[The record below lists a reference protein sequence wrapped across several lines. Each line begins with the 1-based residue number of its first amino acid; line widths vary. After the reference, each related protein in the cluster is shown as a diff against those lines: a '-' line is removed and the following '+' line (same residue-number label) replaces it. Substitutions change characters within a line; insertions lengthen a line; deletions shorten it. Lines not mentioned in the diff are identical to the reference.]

1 MVKVLVGDSVL
12 KLSNGKPYYTS
23 VVKKQEWDRPSYNPG
38 DSLFTLVDRACE
50 LCRGRAVTLCIVSM
64 GNDLEDVSSDI
75 WLSTHRVRY
84 WRKLVALRKLL
95 DANHCSKVTLVFG
108 GHGHWFGM
116 DTVDFEY
123 IIDDVLT
130 MATSL
135 GINAASGIER
145 FLRRGAE
152 VVATQLSISSTTEI
166 TISRTAKIRLLG
178 WSRSLLSR
186 LRRIRLPW
194 LLATQHR
201 PETPFL

>member
-1 MVKVLVGDSVL
+1 MAKVLVGDSVL
-12 KLSNGKPYYTS
+12 QLSNGKKYYKD
-23 VVKKQEWDRPSYNPG
+23 VADRLGWNKRSYNPG
-38 DSLFTLVDRACE
+38 AELIELVDIACG
-50 LCRGRAVTLCIVSM
+50 LCMHGDGTLCIIAM
-64 GNDLEDVSSDI
+64 GNGLEEVDADI
-75 WLSTHRVRY
+75 WLSTHRDRH

-145 FLRRGAE
+145 FSRRGAE